1 MVFFVNIAL
10 SLDPVTERVVF
21 AGLCH
26 CVSAGGHGV
35 LEHTY
40 DRR

>member
-1 MVFFVNIAL
+1 MALFLNITL
-10 SLDPVTERVVF
+10 ESRPVTERLVF

-35 LEHTY
+35 MEHTY